1 MLRSLLEQATR
12 RSSFRRTLPA
22 QVGGSRI
29 YVSGSAG
36 LKYLFKPM
44 KSVDPALC
52 SLAKEFVLAGRVVWD
67 IGANVG
73 LFSFSAAHL
82 TGQSGQVFAFEADS
96 WLVPLLRRSVAI
108 QPKTSGPVQV
118 VPVAI
123 ANSCDLRTFNIA
135 HRSRASN
142 FLAGYGQSQTGG
154 VDERQ
159 TVVAVSIDWLAQR
172 LALPD
177 VVKIDVEGAEL
188 EVLEGG
194 IEMLRRQGP
203 VIICEVC
210 SERSAAVTELLHG
223 LGYKIFDGDAP
234 NSERRE
240 LTAAP
245 WNTVAVRD

>member
-1 MLRSLLEQATR
+1 
-12 RSSFRRTLPA
+12 
-22 QVGGSRI
+22 VGGSRI

-44 KSVDPALC
+44 NSVDPILC
-52 SLAKEFVLAGRVVWD
+52 GLAKEFVSEGCVVWD

-73 LFSFSAAHL
+73 LFSFAAAHL
-82 TGQSGQVFAFEADS
+82 TGENGQVLAFEADS
-96 WLVPLLRRSVAI
+96 WLVPLLRRSAAI
-108 QPKTSGPVQV
+108 QPKTSGPVQI

-142 FLAGYGQSQTGG
+142 SLAGYGHSHAGG
-154 VDERQ
+154 VEERQ
-159 TVVAVSIDWLAQR
+159 TVIAVSIDWLARR

-194 IEMLRRQGP
+194 IEMLKDRGP

-210 SERSAAVTELLHG
+210 AAKSVPVATLLRG

-234 NSERRE
+234 KSERRE
-240 LTAAP
+240 LTSAP
-245 WNTVAVRD
+245 WNTVAIRG